1 MTASDPPQPDRTP
14 TGGHLLSRQRT
25 VLSLG
30 SNLGDRM
37 DNLQEAVDAL
47 FDAPGLTFVALSPVY
62 ETAPWG
68 GIEQS
73 DFLNVVVLAETRIPP
88 ERLLERVLSIE
99 DAMRRERVIRWGPR
113 TLDIDIVTFGDFV
126 SDDPDLTLPH
136 PHAHE
141 RAFVLVPW
149 AAVDPGAVLPGRGSV
164 AELVAAVGTGGVTL
178 RDELTLQPPA

>member
-1 MTASDPPQPDRTP
+1 MTASDPSQPDRTP
-14 TGGHLLSRQRT
+14 TGGHMLSQQRT

-37 DNLQEAVDAL
+37 DNLQEAIDAL
-47 FDAPGLTFVALSPVY
+47 FDAPSLTFVALSPVY

-68 GIEQS
+68 GIEQP
-73 DFLNVVVLAETRIPP
+73 DFLNVVVMADTRIPP
-88 ERLLERVLSIE
+88 ETLLERVLGIE

-113 TLDIDIVTFGDFV
+113 TLDIDIVTFGDVV

-149 AAVDPGAVLPGRGSV
+149 ADLDPGAVLPGRGSV
-164 AELVAAVGTGGVTL
+164 AELVAVVGTADVTL
-178 RDELTLQPPA
+178 RDELILQPPA

>member
-1 MTASDPPQPDRTP
+1 MTTPERTQ
-14 TGGHLLSRQRT
+14 TGGHMLVQHRV

-37 DNLQEAVDAL
+37 ENLQDAIDAL

-68 GIEQS
+68 GIEQP
-73 DFLNVVVLAETRIPP
+73 DYLNIVLMAETRIPP
-88 ERLLERVLSIE
+88 ELLLDRVLNIE
-99 DAMRRERVIRWGPR
+99 ESMRRERVIRWGPR
-113 TLDIDIVTFGDFV
+113 TLDIDIVLFGDLV
-126 SDDPDLTLPH
+126 STDPALVLPH

-149 AAVDPGAVLPGRGSV
+149 ADVDPDAVLPGHGTVVDLAR
-164 AELVAAVGTGGVTL
+164 AVGTAGVTR
-178 RDELTLQPPA
+178 RDDLTLQAPA